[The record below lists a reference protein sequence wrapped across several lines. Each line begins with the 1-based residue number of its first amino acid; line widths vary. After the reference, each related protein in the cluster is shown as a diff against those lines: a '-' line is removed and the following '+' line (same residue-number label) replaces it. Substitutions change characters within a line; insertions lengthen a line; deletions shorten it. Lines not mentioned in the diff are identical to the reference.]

1 MIRPLLNSSNRLFLF
16 SSTQI
21 LPSKGSIDCTCS
33 KLKAQA
39 YLTRHDAQ
47 TLCRAFTRDWIAVLG
62 NPFCPF
68 TRIMEAKQTYAPMD
82 FGIPYGAK
90 SSRKRLMWAKCEE
103 MDVSSIIQVGKMT
116 LRESLSRDPVGHGQ
130 GNKVSNLHLKQTPS
144 VFYQSFGARWA
155 LSGK

>member
-1 MIRPLLNSSNRLFLF
+1 MILPLLIFLQHTLFF

-47 TLCRAFTRDWIAVLG
+47 TLCRAFTRDLIAVLG

-68 TRIMEAKQTYAPMD
+68 TRIMEAKQTYAD
-82 FGIPYGAK
+82 TLRSK
-90 SSRKRLMWAKCEE
+90 VLEE
-103 MDVSSIIQVGKMT
+103 KVDVGQVRREGCIQVGKMT
-116 LRESLSRDPVGHGQ
+116 LR
-130 GNKVSNLHLKQTPS
+130 K
-144 VFYQSFGARWA
+144 A
-155 LSGK
+155 